1 MNISILLSAIIP
13 PIMMIIYFYAPE
25 PSQTIIAF
33 IGSIATG
40 ALLSIVYRLKYED

>member
-13 PIMMIIYFYAPE
+13 PIMMIIFFYAPE
-25 PSQTIIAF
+25 PSQPIIAF

-40 ALLSIVYRLKYED
+40 VLLSVIYRLEYGN